1 MSKDNIYKRALAYHS
16 QEPYGKLSIVPTKS
30 LLSPNDLALAYSPG
44 VAEPCRQIEIDGVA
58 AARRYTAKGNLVAVI
73 SNGTAVLGL
82 GDIGALASKPVME
95 GKAVLFKKFGGIDAF
110 DIEINETDPQK
121 LVDIIAS
128 LEPTFG
134 GINLE
139 DIKSPE
145 CFYIESEL
153 KKRMTIPVL
162 HDDQHG
168 TAVTVAAA
176 LLNALE
182 ITGKDISQVTLVAS
196 GAGAGGIACLNLLID
211 LGLKIDHILLCDSK
225 GVIHDQRDDVISLDA
240 SKQPFIRQTHAR
252 TLQDAM
258 IGADIFL
265 GLSKKGLVCG
275 DMVKSMGPKP
285 IVFALANPEPEILP
299 EDAYAANPDVIMAT
313 GRSDYPNQVNNA
325 VCFPYIFRGALD
337 VGAKEINQ
345 HMKIACVKAI
355 ANLAKAE
362 ATEEVL
368 KTYGHD
374 LPLFGKDFL
383 IPKPFDRRLYVEL
396 SFAVA
401 KAAIESGVAT
411 IELDLNEYYKKLSSH
426 IQEHG
431 ILMRP
436 IFNIAQRKSKQE
448 VRIAFCEGESDR
460 VLQAVQMLQ
469 SDNLCKAVLIGRPNI
484 IEERSKSLG
493 INLQN
498 VEIVNPQQDDR
509 FHLYWSTY
517 HKIFERKGI
526 SEKLAKSMICHTPTA
541 IGSLMV
547 HLKDADAVICG
558 VEGRFIDHVKQMRPI
573 LGSDREHIKCAT
585 LCGVVIESIGDS
597 QTYFMADPYVN
608 IDPTPEQLVDII
620 LLSAQKIKDFDI
632 KPKVALLS
640 HSNFG
645 TSNHPSAI
653 KMRDT
658 LKILNSMKID
668 FEVDGEMHGNTA
680 LSEVDRLKYVSNSPL
695 KGGANLLIFPNI
707 DAAHI
712 TFTTMKSLPGAQAIG
727 PIMLGL
733 KRIGHIMSNSTT
745 SQGIFNMAVM
755 CVQEF
760 FKQHSQ

>member
-1 MSKDNIYKRALAYHS
+1 MSQDNIYKRALDYHS
-16 QEPYGKLSIVPTKS
+16 EEPCGKLSIVPTKS
-30 LLSPNDLALAYSPG
+30 LLSPHDLALAYSPG
-44 VAEPCRQIEIDGVA
+44 VAEPCRQIEAEGIT

-82 GDIGALASKPVME
+82 GHIGALASKPVME

-145 CFYIESEL
+145 CFYIENEL
-153 KKRMTIPVL
+153 KKRMSIPVL

-182 ITGKDISQVTLVAS
+182 ITKKSIDQVKLVAS
-196 GAGAGGIACLNLLID
+196 GAGAGGIACLNLLVD
-211 LGLKIDHILLCDSK
+211 LGLNIENILLCDSK
-225 GVIHDQRDDVISLDA
+225 GVIHDQREDLNSLDE
-240 SKQPFIRQTHAR
+240 SKQPFIRHTNAK
-252 TLQDAM
+252 TLEEAM
-258 IGADIFL
+258 NGADIFL
-265 GLSKKGLVCG
+265 GLSKKGLLSQQ
-275 DMVKSMGPKP
+275 MVKTMTQKP
-285 IVFALANPEPEILP
+285 IIFALANPEPEILP
-299 EDAYAANPDVIMAT
+299 EEAYAANPDAIVAT
-313 GRSDYPNQVNNA
+313 GRSDYSNQVNNA

-345 HMKIACVKAI
+345 QMKIACVKAI

-411 IELDLNEYYKKLSSH
+411 IPLNLDNYHKKLSSH

-431 ILMRP
+431 IMMRP
-436 IFNIAQRKSKQE
+436 IFSGAQRKSKKE
-448 VRIAFCEGESDR
+448 VKIAFCEGESDR

-469 SDNLCKAVLIGRPNI
+469 SDNFCKAVLIGRPHI

-526 SEKLAKSMICHTPTA
+526 SEKLAKSIICHTPTA

-573 LGSDREHIKCAT
+573 LGSSQEHIKCAT

-597 QTYFMADPYVN
+597 QTYFMTDPYVN
-608 IDPTPEQLVDII
+608 IDPTPQQLAEII
-620 LLSAQKIKDFDI
+620 LLSVEKMKDFDI
-632 KPKVALLS
+632 KPKIALLS

-668 FEVDGEMHGNTA
+668 FEIDGEMHGNAA
-680 LSEVDRLKYVSNSPL
+680 LNEEDRLKYVSSSSL
-695 KGGANLLIFPNI
+695 TGAANLLVFPNI
-707 DAAHI
+707 DSAHI

-733 KRIGHIMSNSTT
+733 KGIGHIASNSTT

-755 CVQEF
+755 CIQEF
-760 FKQHSQ
+760 FKKNSY